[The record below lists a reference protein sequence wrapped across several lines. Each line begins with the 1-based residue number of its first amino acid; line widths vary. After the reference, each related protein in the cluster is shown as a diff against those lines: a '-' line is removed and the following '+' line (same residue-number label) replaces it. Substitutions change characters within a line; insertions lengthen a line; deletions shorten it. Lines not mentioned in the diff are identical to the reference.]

1 MVRLV
6 TSYSS
11 SKIFWLVQWNMTNK
25 CCSSSTSPIDLSEAV
40 EFADAEIQC
49 HGTTGSPFRTEK
61 EGARWERYINLSQ
74 ELQLNCSICQ
84 ELWLNLTASWGLSRV
99 LVGKFFFG
107 RSFRCKKLQLLLPT
121 VDLPASFSWKID
133 ETVKADFAGSSTVA
147 LLQEQPTNNK
157 QQPTKNKKNKKYNQQ
172 PTSNKQQ
179 TTEAAATTTTT
190 RRRRRTRTRAR
201 ARKSNHQQPRTTNH
215 QATRRWSTHPSIG
228 TAWQAKSCIVVTPEM
243 LETCSREA
251 FCSFSTWGCLAARFM
266 GVNGEKNANLY
277 IRNILGK

>member
-107 RSFRCKKLQLLLPT
+107 RSFGCKKLQLLLPT

-157 QQPTKNKKNKKYNQQ
+157 QQPTKNKKQKKQKIQ
-172 PTSNKQQ
+172 PATNKQQ
-179 TTEAAATTTTT
+179 TTNNRSSSNNNNNKKKKKKKKNKSKSKSKKKQPPTT
-190 RRRRRTRTRAR
+190 
-201 ARKSNHQQPRTTNH
+201 KNHQPPSNKTMINSSLHWHSLTGKELH
-215 QATRRWSTHPSIG
+215 CGHPWDVG
-228 TAWQAKSCIVVTPEM
+228 DVF
-243 LETCSREA
+243 SR
-251 FCSFSTWGCLAARFM
+251 
-266 GVNGEKNANLY
+266 GVLFILY
-277 IRNILGK
+277 LGVYRCQVHGSQWRKKR